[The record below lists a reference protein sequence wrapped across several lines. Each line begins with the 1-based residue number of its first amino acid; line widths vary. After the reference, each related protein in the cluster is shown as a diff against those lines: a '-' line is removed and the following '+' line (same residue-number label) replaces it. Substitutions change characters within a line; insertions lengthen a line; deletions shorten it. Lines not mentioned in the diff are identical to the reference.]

1 MQSQLVNTDAGQK
14 VVTLTTT
21 PVTTVTQTNNSPT
34 PAAPPVQ
41 VQTVS
46 NANAIVTTTIPV
58 QVVSNDKVP
67 IDRMPSSKLSSF
79 PPKGEKRTSHNA
91 IEKRYRLSINDKI
104 IELKNLVVGE
114 EAKVRFLHI
123 YLSIVV
129 LDSNAKLVCRVD
141 RHLFTLQLNKS
152 AILRKAIDYI
162 RFIQATNNR
171 LKQENLALKMAAS
184 KQSKIFNK

>member
-1 MQSQLVNTDAGQK
+1 MQSQLINTDVGQK

-21 PVTTVTQTNNSPT
+21 PATTVTQTNNSPT

-67 IDRMPSSKLSSF
+67 IDRMPSSKLSI

-114 EAKVRFLHI
+114 EAKVQYSYV
-123 YLSIVV
+123 YLSIRQKYIVERCNTQKLLSRTDIYLFV
-129 LDSNAKLVCRVD
+129 PFIYIAVEQIGYFAKGD
-141 RHLFTLQLNKS
+141 
-152 AILRKAIDYI
+152 
-162 RFIQATNNR
+162 
-171 LKQENLALKMAAS
+171 
-184 KQSKIFNK
+184 